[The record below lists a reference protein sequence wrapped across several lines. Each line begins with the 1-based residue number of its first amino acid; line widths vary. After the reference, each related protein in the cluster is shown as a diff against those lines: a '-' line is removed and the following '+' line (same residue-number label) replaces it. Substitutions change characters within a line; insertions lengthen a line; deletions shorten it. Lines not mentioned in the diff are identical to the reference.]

1 MRLFSRAP
9 VSMAPIVE
17 NSLGSVTYQP
27 VRLPAV
33 QIVENSLVDFNKVTA
48 TNLRATFLALVQAAE
63 HVAKGGL
70 IISLVR

>member
-9 VSMAPIVE
+9 VSMAP
-17 NSLGSVTYQP
+17 
-27 VRLPAV
+27 
-33 QIVENSLVDFNKVTA
+33 IVENSLVDFNKVTA